1 MAEEVQIIRI
11 DTGDAIRNV
20 GELKEYIKD
29 LKKSLDDTDKS
40 FEENAK
46 DAEALRAAQAEL
58 RDAMYA
64 TTTSAEDLLKAS
76 DQLYDENGK
85 LTGSYNDL
93 VKQMAALKSA
103 WRATTDEAT
112 RTKLGDQIDKI
123 NSELKTLDASVG
135 NFQRNVG
142 NYGSALNGLSDI
154 LKGVPPTLG
163 PLKKSLGDVGQTL
176 DILGKQPVLGIVG
189 LLAPVVMKL
198 TSALKENNTAL
209 DAGKKVLDALKPVTD
224 FFGKIMETIAG
235 WISKAADYIA
245 DLLPKAVDSFGGIIK
260 GAVGV
265 GNAIVQYLLTP
276 VKTVIEAVKG
286 LGHVIKDVFSG
297 DFSKAK
303 EDAAA
308 ALQSIGDAFKDG
320 FSFKKNYERG
330 QEMAEE
336 FIAGMA
342 SPSAKKKAGNAG
354 KSIASE
360 VAKGIDEGFQDID
373 MDKVFDEVLKGIEKA
388 EGEANKIAED
398 AAKKRL
404 DMTKSYAD
412 YRKQVAEL
420 TIDDEAERAE
430 KVREIERDALQKR
443 LDLLQQFQQ
452 DAYGRGD
459 IDAALAYDQQIAD
472 ARVAIELDELKE
484 KKRLRD
490 EDTKNAAEEAE
501 KRKKTAE
508 AEAKARIQIMN
519 TVASATS
526 GILGSIADLY
536 EQNAGESAEAA
547 NRVKGIRIAAST
559 IDTISGAIAAYVGAV
574 ESVPGPAGIVL
585 GALQAATVTAAGLAN
600 IAKMKATQVP
610 GASSSTSVSTP
621 EPSAFVSAPTVST
634 DVASVRNIT
643 SASEEDRLNK
653 MASKQKV
660 YLVTS
665 ELEADQEDT
674 RVTLDEASW

>member
-112 RTKLGDQIDKI
+112 RASLGKEIDKI
-123 NSELKTLDASVG
+123 NSSLKEMDKSVG
-135 NFQRNVG
+135 VFGRDVG
-142 NYGSALNGLSDI
+142 HYGSALNGLGDI
-154 LKGVPPTLG
+154 LKHLPPTLE
-163 PLKKSLGDVGQTL
+163 KTAQNAAKVGESMNMISKT
-176 DILGKQPVLGIVG
+176 PVLGIVG
-189 LLAPVVMKL
+189 LLAPLIMKI
-198 TSALKENNTAL
+198 ADGLKENDTAMT
-209 DAGKKVLDALKPVTD
+209 AVKKGLDALKPVTD
-224 FFGKIMETIAG
+224 FFSGVLQTIADFLADIIG
-235 WISKAADYIA
+235 KAAAFVNSNGVFQKVING
-245 DLLPKAVDSFGGIIK
+245 L
-260 GAVGV
+260 VGV
-265 GNAIVQYLLTP
+265 GNAIVQF
-276 VKTVIEAVKG
+276 VIAPFKAVVEA
-286 LGHVIKDVFSG
+286 IKVF
-297 DFSKAK
+297 K
-303 EDAAA
+303 EQGIAGFRDAARA
-308 ALQSIGDAFKDG
+308 FGNEMKAGVAFKANYEAGQAIGDALVSGVK
-320 FSFKKNYERG
+320 S
-330 QEMAEE
+330 
-336 FIAGMA
+336 
-342 SPSAKKKAGNAG
+342 KKKAAKGAG
-354 KSIASE
+354 KELAVEIQDGLGE
-360 VAKGIDEGFQDID
+360 IDL
-373 MDKVFDEVLKGIEKA
+373 DKVWNEVLQGLEKA

-501 KRKKTAE
+501 KREKTAE

-559 IDTISGAIAAYVGAV
+559 IDTISGAIAAYMGAV

-610 GASSSTSVSTP
+610 GARSSTSVSTP